1 MRAYRITESR
11 SGGLRLA
18 VFEDGL
24 EVGGASAPTRSVDD
38 REWLEE
44 MAGMLGAL
52 EPLDETD
59 GPAVCIPP
67 LTPGAEIEGAS
78 PKPEGADVPIGMRPD
93 PGSGQGGASAVRLLP
108 ELRAEG
114 GADAKSTP

>member
-11 SGGLRLA
+11 SGGLRLT
-18 VFEDGL
+18 VFENDL
-24 EVGGASAPTRSVDD
+24 EVGGASAPTRSDDD

-59 GPAVCIPP
+59 GPAVGIPP
-67 LTPGAEIEGAS
+67 LTREPEVKGVS
-78 PKPEGADVPIGMRPD
+78 PKPEGADVPIGTRPA
-93 PGSGQGGASAVRLLP
+93 PGSGQGGALAVRLLP

-114 GADAKSTP
+114 GADAKSTA